1 MDRELQEILKTFIR
15 LASGLLAVAYLAG
28 FAWMLVQLYQMI
40 I

>member
-1 MDRELQEILKTFIR
+1 MNQELQETLTTFIR

-28 FAWMLVQLYQMI
+28 FAWMLVQIYQMI